1 MRAAFLCFVFLLAL
15 LPTAPAAAGDD
26 APLTS
31 RQLRALSA
39 QRTNQQVRRDL
50 NSILKGTGKIGRG
63 NRIAVG
69 SVWMRTKSYG
79 TQFPGL
85 CRSDYLIL
93 KYDQLEDQ
101 PSEDSPVLPYGIE
114 SNSSYRVVG
123 AVRPSDRKRS
133 RQEKTWQPACTDLNE
148 DHWFSASNDVEA
160 YEGVVALTEAAA
172 RLRSE
177 TVPGFDCAKA
187 RLPKDKDCKQT
198 MLAAMAVANLYG
210 IDACEPA
217 APGCYRYSLGDW
229 TMTIVTKWGDDDD
242 GDRPRIEKIELHEPD
257 IIVT

>member
-1 MRAAFLCFVFLLAL
+1 MRAAFLCFVVLLAF
-15 LPTAPAAAGDD
+15 LPSAPAAAGDD
-26 APLTS
+26 AALTS

-93 KYDQLEDQ
+93 KYDQVEDQ
-101 PSEDSPVLPYGIE
+101 PSEDSPILPYGLE
-114 SNSSYRVVG
+114 SSPSYRVVG
-123 AVRPSDRKRS
+123 TVRPNDGKRS
-133 RQEKTWQPACTDLNE
+133 RQEKTWQPACADLNE
-148 DHWFSASNDVEA
+148 DHWFSASNDTEA

-172 RLRSE
+172 RLQSK
-177 TVPGFDCAKA
+177 TVPGFDCAKVK
-187 RLPKDKDCKQT
+187 LPKDKDCKQT
-198 MLAAMAVANLYG
+198 MLAAMTVAHLYG
-210 IDACEPA
+210 VGPCEPA
-217 APGCYRYSLGDW
+217 APHCYQYDLGEW
-229 TMTIVTKWGDDDD
+229 TMTIVAKWGDDD
-242 GDRPRIEKIELHEPD
+242 GGRPRIEKIELDEPN